1 MKPSLLAVSLTIL
14 SLLVSQFCGVSTAI
28 SDQAASHVAAIQR
41 ARKADEAMTAYAAAS
56 QADRK
61 DPQVCE
67 AYIQKM
73 VSLGMPRAAARAAAT
88 LTAIKTDNGLAWAVM
103 GYDACQANQFT
114 IALGPSANAALLLK
128 DDTCALANLGQILAW
143 YDAQKP
149 PPTLNPSALAAV
161 KQARADLANKE
172 AFSTAYNRVKDAL
185 ATFTQA
191 QQDARKNLPAARAQV
206 DQAKQALN
214 LADAKLQ
221 NWVDETDRINRRLTL
236 LLDVVSKGDA
246 RTREL
251 TNARIR
257 EYQLQIEGRRPQLE
271 QFADD
276 KAKAQADLQQKQKDL
291 AKLSVPTSRPADLFR
306 WELTGMGKP
315 LDTSAAASAATSASA
330 SAPADRA
337 WGTIMNS

>member
-1 MKPSLLAVSLTIL
+1 LLAVTLTIL
-14 SLLVSQFCGVSTAI
+14 SLLVSQFCGVSTAVPG
-28 SDQAASHVAAIQR
+28 QAASAVAAIQR
-41 ARKADEAMTAYAAAS
+41 ARRADEAMAAYAAAS

-61 DPQVCE
+61 APQVCE

-73 VSLGMPRAAARAAAT
+73 VSLGMPRAAAQAAAT
-88 LTAIKTDNGLAWAVM
+88 LAAIKTDNGLAWAVM

-128 DDTCALANLGQILAW
+128 DDTCALANLGQLLAW

-149 PPTLNPSALAAV
+149 PPTLNPSVLAAV

-185 ATFTQA
+185 ATITQA
-191 QQDARKNLPAARAQV
+191 QQDAKKSLPAAQVRV

-236 LLDVVSKGDA
+236 LLDAVSKGDA
-246 RTREL
+246 HTREL
-251 TNARIR
+251 TNSRIR
-257 EYQLQIEGRRPQLE
+257 EYQLQIEDRRPRLE
-271 QFADD
+271 KYTEDR
-276 KAKAQADLQQKQKDL
+276 AKAQADLQKAQEDL
-291 AKLSVPTSRPADLFR
+291 AKLSAATSRPADLFR

-315 LDTSAAASAATSASA
+315 LDTSAAASAATSASP